1 MQIFTQ
7 FGLTSA
13 KFVNT
18 ENFWWTSLPNL
29 RMFKVKDEAGSWF
42 NSAYFY
48 HNNRTWGKCSRIT
61 LYGTGLRFGRDVWHL
76 FYSLDVFRWDYV
88 CVLYRSK
95 VSFETV
101 RSRRNNLLPGTESV
115 KDSAKSCQPVTLTGG
130 LMQMSKKSRK

>member
-29 RMFKVKDEAGSWF
+29 RMFEVKVEGGSWF

-48 HNNRTWGKCSRIT
+48 PNNRPNVPESLCMT
-61 LYGTGLRFGRDVWHL
+61 LVWDSEETSDN
-76 FYSLDVFRWDYV
+76 FFFSLDVFRWDYV

-115 KDSAKSCQPVTLTGG
+115 KDSAKSCQPVTVTGG